1 MFSTSWIIPTQ
12 KTIKFLNAVSNEERT
27 SRFYTMSYVGEDLL
41 FDPTDCSIHSYSH
54 PHNIR
59 DSSTVVLST
68 YIVLNS
74 LFKLFGDGRRPVT
87 CFEAL
92 TLSLQD
98 SDLQSNAL
106 RMGWWKCKKKI
117 KKKTREREGKEMH
130 LACVSFLLKD
140 SEECG
145 MLHFVAFL
153 LFAHLLVLRFIL
165 SLFVGQFSFL
175 ILFKMFTCSSVWA
188 TICASFL
195 L

>member
-130 LACVSFLLKD
+130 LAC
-140 SEECG
+140 
-145 MLHFVAFL
+145 
-153 LFAHLLVLRFIL
+153 FIL
-165 SLFVGQFSFL
+165 VERLWRVWNVTFCCFSLICPSSG
-175 ILFKMFTCSSVWA
+175 SSVHF
-188 TICASFL
+188 ISLCRSV
-195 L
+195 